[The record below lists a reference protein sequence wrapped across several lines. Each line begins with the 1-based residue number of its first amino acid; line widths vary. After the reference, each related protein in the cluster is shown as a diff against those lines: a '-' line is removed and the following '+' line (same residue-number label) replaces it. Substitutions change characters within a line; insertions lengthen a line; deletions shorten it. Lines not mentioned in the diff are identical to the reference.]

1 MDVPAVLD
9 HCLPVVG
16 GILAMQA
23 VHEAAH
29 HAVAKGW
36 QLKLGK
42 HLTALGQD
50 TGRVRASGD

>member
-1 MDVPAVLD
+1 MAVLD
-9 HCLPVVG
+9 VPGVLGHCLPVVG

-36 QLKLGK
+36 QLKLGTVQ
-42 HLTALGQD
+42 HTLTL
-50 TGRVRASGD
+50 